1 MYEKTDKNGLYRDV
15 NTGAV
20 VNRDTEALKAY
31 KLRKEQSRLVREND
45 KRISQIE
52 QDISDIKN
60 LLLQQASNNNNN
72 D

>member
-60 LLLQQASNNNNN
+60 LLLQQVSNNNNN